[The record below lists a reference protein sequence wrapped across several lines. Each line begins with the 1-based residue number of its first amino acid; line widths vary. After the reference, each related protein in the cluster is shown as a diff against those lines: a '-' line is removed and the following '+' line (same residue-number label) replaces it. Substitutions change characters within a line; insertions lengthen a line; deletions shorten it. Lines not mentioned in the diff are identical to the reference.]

1 MCGVVLIGLHP
12 TPSSAATTRIL
23 AFTGDDGGVV
33 LVATET
39 PVGFHHTEC
48 VEDFC
53 HFGVPI
59 HVHRI
64 AIRLVE
70 VGYEDMVL
78 GVAVNATEGVTTRA
92 HPKAVDPAPKRPPLP
107 VTVCSR

>member
-1 MCGVVLIGLHP
+1 MSCRAYW
-12 TPSSAATTRIL
+12 SSSNPIFCRRDPYLSIHW
-23 AFTGDDGGVV
+23 DDGGVV
-33 LVATET
+33 VVATET

-59 HVHRI
+59 RVHRI

-70 VGYEDMVL
+70 VGYEDVVL
-78 GVAVNATEGVTTRA
+78 GVVVVATEVVTTRA
-92 HPKAVDPAPKRPPLP
+92 HPKAV
-107 VTVCSR
+107 TVNPCSQSSLG